1 MRKVLI
7 LVFCCITTVFAW
19 ANDGVFYV
27 EGNHLIPINET
38 DISVQKEVLTLNRAG
53 DKIQVTVYYEFYNP
67 TVAKEVLVGFE
78 ADAHGHAP
86 SKTFP
91 QHPHISNFKVVM
103 NGEALDYDIAH
114 VEVHY
119 ENGRKVKVS
128 YVKDGHIEGMTL
140 EQCMKEWDALEADE
154 AICDFVYHFNAHFRP
169 GLNIIQHTYDFDLSY
184 QQVYSDKGYEGNEDF
199 FPYNLTAANRWAN
212 HQIDDF
218 TLIVNMGDRTSF
230 HISPSFFESAGEWT
244 FQGTGKYSVNTIRD
258 GKEYSEFHVKQG
270 GIKLHKEN
278 FHPDGELL
286 LNDLHSYFYFDVD
299 NTSADNI
306 LETVKNKF
314 YSLHIT
320 DYTLKNKKESIYDT
334 YTSEQRRIL
343 KNLPFAYRGYIFKDK
358 SLQEYFESANWYIP
372 DPQYRADVEKLS
384 EDEQKWVK
392 LWLSSD
398 SIDNTRKKQIE
409 DRVNSMYKHV
419 FSEYLKSRYDL
430 PTTNFDSIYYSQEFY
445 HLDRMIGSIENQLGE
460 PIIHDADYW
469 VWGQDWC
476 DDLSVRV
483 LNVEMLSGKKAKVT
497 INHHNCNDRQLTL
510 VMVYERNN
518 WFIDDMIGQTSMR
531 QGIIEELESFKK
543 EGIEP
548 RGK

>member
-199 FPYNLTAANRWAN
+199 FPYILTAANRWAN

-469 VWGQDWC
+469 IWGQDWC

>member
-184 QQVYSDKGYEGNEDF
+184 QQDYSDKGYEGTEDF
-199 FPYNLTAANRWAN
+199 FPYILTAANRWAN

-469 VWGQDWC
+469 IWGQDWC

>member
-7 LVFCCITTVFAW
+7 IVFCCITALFAH
-19 ANDGVFYV
+19 ANDGVFYA
-27 EGNHLIPINET
+27 EGNHLIPITET

-199 FPYNLTAANRWAN
+199 FPYILTAANRWAN

-518 WFIDDMIGQTSMR
+518 WFIDDMIDQTSMR

>member
-7 LVFCCITTVFAW
+7 LVFCCMTALFAW
-19 ANDGVFYV
+19 ANDGVFYA
-27 EGNHLIPINET
+27 EGNHLIPITET
-38 DISVQKEVLTLNRAG
+38 DIRVQKEVLTLNRAG
-53 DKIQVTVYYEFYNP
+53 DKIQVNVYYEFYNP

-91 QHPHISNFKVVM
+91 QHPSIGNFKVVM
-103 NGEALDYDIAH
+103 NGEVLDYDIAH

-154 AICDFVYHFNAHFRP
+154 AICDFVYHFNARFRP

-184 QQVYSDKGYEGNEDF
+184 QQVYSDKGYEGFENF
-199 FPYNLTAANRWAN
+199 FPYILTAANRWAN

-218 TLIVNMGDRTSF
+218 TLIINMGDRASF
-230 HISPSFFESAGEWT
+230 HISPTFFYSASQWT
-244 FQGTGKYSVNTIRD
+244 FLGTGKYSVNTIKD

-270 GIKLHKEN
+270 GIKFQKKN

-286 LNDLHSYFYFDVD
+286 ITDLYSYFYFDAE

-314 YSLHIT
+314 YPLHIT
-320 DYTLKNKKESIYDT
+320 DYTLKNKKETIYDT

-358 SLQEYFESANWYIP
+358 SLQDYFESANWYIP
-372 DPQYRADVEKLS
+372 DPDYRADVEKLS

-398 SIDNTRKKQIE
+398 SIDN
-409 DRVNSMYKHV
+409 
-419 FSEYLKSRYDL
+419 
-430 PTTNFDSIYYSQEFY
+430 
-445 HLDRMIGSIENQLGE
+445 
-460 PIIHDADYW
+460 
-469 VWGQDWC
+469 
-476 DDLSVRV
+476 
-483 LNVEMLSGKKAKVT
+483 
-497 INHHNCNDRQLTL
+497 
-510 VMVYERNN
+510 
-518 WFIDDMIGQTSMR
+518 
-531 QGIIEELESFKK
+531 KK

-548 RGK
+548 SIR

>member
-1 MRKVLI
+1 MQTFGLE
-7 LVFCCITTVFAW
+7 
-19 ANDGVFYV
+19 D
-27 EGNHLIPINET
+27 
-38 DISVQKEVLTLNRAG
+38 
-53 DKIQVTVYYEFYNP
+53 VT
-67 TVAKEVLVGFE
+67 A
-78 ADAHGHAP
+78 
-86 SKTFP
+86 
-91 QHPHISNFKVVM
+91 
-103 NGEALDYDIAH
+103 
-114 VEVHY
+114 
-119 ENGRKVKVS
+119 
-128 YVKDGHIEGMTL
+128 
-140 EQCMKEWDALEADE
+140 
-154 AICDFVYHFNAHFRP
+154 
-169 GLNIIQHTYDFDLSY
+169 
-184 QQVYSDKGYEGNEDF
+184 
-199 FPYNLTAANRWAN
+199 
-212 HQIDDF
+212 
-218 TLIVNMGDRTSF
+218 
-230 HISPSFFESAGEWT
+230 
-244 FQGTGKYSVNTIRD
+244 
-258 GKEYSEFHVKQG
+258 
-270 GIKLHKEN
+270 
-278 FHPDGELL
+278 
-286 LNDLHSYFYFDVD
+286 
-299 NTSADNI
+299 
-306 LETVKNKF
+306 
-314 YSLHIT
+314 
-320 DYTLKNKKESIYDT
+320 
-334 YTSEQRRIL
+334 EQRRIL

-531 QGIIEELESFKK
+531 QGIIEELESHNVV
-543 EGIEP
+543 P
-548 RGK
+548 APAN

>member
-199 FPYNLTAANRWAN
+199 FPYILTAANRWAN

-270 GIKLHKEN
+270 GIKLYKEN

-419 FSEYLKSRYDL
+419 FSEYLKSGHDL
-430 PTTNFDSIYYSQEFY
+430 PTTNFDSIYYSQDFY
-445 HLDRMIGSIENQLGE
+445 HLHSMIGSIENQLGE
-460 PIIHDADYW
+460 PIIHDADFW
-469 VWGQDWC
+469 VCGQDWC
-476 DDLSVRV
+476 DDLSAQV
-483 LNVEMLSGKKAKVT
+483 LNVEMVSVIKALVT
-497 INHHNCNDRQLTL
+497 INIHNCNDHKLTL
-510 VMVYERNN
+510 VVVYECQN
-518 WFIDDMIGQTSMR
+518 WFIDDIKGETSVR
-531 QGIIEELESFKK
+531 QRILQELESYKK

-548 RGK
+548 RIK